1 MRSGKPPRVMGNCS
15 TCCYATYKGR
25 KGEKWCI
32 CARYPKWVDV
42 LDMDNHFCGEFVSE
56 QDYKAACEGKW

>member
-1 MRSGKPPRVMGNCS
+1 MRSGQPPRVMGNCVR
-15 TCCYATYKGR
+15 CCYAICKRERHGD
-25 KGEKWCI
+25 CV

>member
-1 MRSGKPPRVMGNCS
+1 MGNCVR
-15 TCCYATYKGR
+15 CCYAICKRERHGD
-25 KGEKWCI
+25 CV